1 MKTIHFRIDYC
12 THWGESLEVVYS
24 IDGATCQTARLH
36 TTNGTQWEVTLH
48 APDDA
53 RHLRHAYQVCNEAGK
68 AVRIEANSW
77 RMFYFN
83 HRTEVVFADVWANEC
98 LPPLYQRSAFNQCV
112 MLPRGGDQLHLEHL
126 TEPYLLLLHAL
137 PPADGKRWAVVGNT
151 PEWGAWQI
159 KKARILQRS
168 GTYEWNLPLQKS
180 DFEAGVHYKYVL
192 IDPLDPDFAI
202 WEEGNDRELLPT
214 AIPSTASAI
223 RQDEAP
229 AISLPQ
235 WKGVGCVI
243 PVFSLRSEGSFGI
256 GDFGDLRFFVRWAAD
271 TGLQAVQLLPINDT
285 TRSFTW
291 RDSYPYN
298 GISVFALHP
307 IYLDPRE
314 WKHSRAFAHH
324 QSAAQTLNLLDEVDY
339 EEVLK
344 LKMYFARD
352 LFQELGGTVLRS
364 ADYKNFVSDHEEW
377 LLPYARFCA
386 NRDRYRTA
394 NFRHWPVE
402 AQHGKNEDEALI
414 ESQTFYK
421 FLQFLLD
428 RQMRAVH
435 EEARQLGIILK
446 GDIPI
451 GICPDSVPAWIDNR
465 LFHFD
470 GQAGAPPDAFA
481 VHGQNWGFPTY
492 NWDEMAK
499 DGYRWW
505 QRRLLH
511 MERYFDA
518 YRIDHVLGF
527 FRIWEI
533 PSYQVDG
540 LLGRFRPA
548 LPYTLDEIR
557 QFGFT
562 KDVQRYVVP
571 SLSAEAFHEWQAE
584 IGGTLLAQ
592 VMEQASD
599 GRYEFREG
607 FRTQRELQARIAD
620 PAICRKL
627 MDIATEVLFLADAD
641 EAGRY
646 HPRVGA
652 QTTRCFHELSPAN
665 QAAFNHLHDHFFYT
679 RHNQFWADEAMKK
692 IPAVTHSADTLHPT
706 LRLYPL
712 QGSGMLACAE
722 DLGMVPASVKG
733 VLERLQI
740 LSLEIQRMP
749 KEYGYRF
756 ADLSHNPYLS
766 VATIATHDM
775 PPLRLWWQENREQT
789 QAFWREALGH
799 KGEAPQEATPEVC
812 EEIVRRHIES
822 PSMLCLLALQ
832 DLLAISPT
840 LRSKHP
846 EREQINVPANP
857 DQYWRYR
864 MHLTLEQL
872 VLSTAFNEKLRNLIV
887 Q

>member
-324 QSAAQTLNLLDEVDY
+324 RSAAQELNLLDEVDY

-402 AQHGKNEDEALI
+402 AQHGKM
-414 ESQTFYK
+414 K
-421 FLQFLLD
+421 
-428 RQMRAVH
+428 
-435 EEARQLGIILK
+435 
-446 GDIPI
+446 
-451 GICPDSVPAWIDNR
+451 
-465 LFHFD
+465 
-470 GQAGAPPDAFA
+470 
-481 VHGQNWGFPTY
+481 
-492 NWDEMAK
+492 
-499 DGYRWW
+499 
-505 QRRLLH
+505 
-511 MERYFDA
+511 
-518 YRIDHVLGF
+518 
-527 FRIWEI
+527 
-533 PSYQVDG
+533 
-540 LLGRFRPA
+540 
-548 LPYTLDEIR
+548 
-557 QFGFT
+557 T
-562 KDVQRYVVP
+562 K
-571 SLSAEAFHEWQAE
+571 H
-584 IGGTLLAQ
+584 
-592 VMEQASD
+592 
-599 GRYEFREG
+599 
-607 FRTQRELQARIAD
+607 
-620 PAICRKL
+620 
-627 MDIATEVLFLADAD
+627 
-641 EAGRY
+641 
-646 HPRVGA
+646 
-652 QTTRCFHELSPAN
+652 
-665 QAAFNHLHDHFFYT
+665 
-679 RHNQFWADEAMKK
+679 
-692 IPAVTHSADTLHPT
+692 
-706 LRLYPL
+706 
-712 QGSGMLACAE
+712 
-722 DLGMVPASVKG
+722 
-733 VLERLQI
+733 
-740 LSLEIQRMP
+740 
-749 KEYGYRF
+749 
-756 ADLSHNPYLS
+756 
-766 VATIATHDM
+766 
-775 PPLRLWWQENREQT
+775 
-789 QAFWREALGH
+789 
-799 KGEAPQEATPEVC
+799 
-812 EEIVRRHIES
+812 
-822 PSMLCLLALQ
+822 
-832 DLLAISPT
+832 
-840 LRSKHP
+840 
-846 EREQINVPANP
+846 
-857 DQYWRYR
+857 
-864 MHLTLEQL
+864 
-872 VLSTAFNEKLRNLIV
+872 
-887 Q
+887 